1 MRWLQ
6 KLHNFLEIEFENPN
20 WADVLNQNS
29 DLVEFKTNLV
39 EKEKDVLIKIFEF
52 LNLSVL
58 ESEYVFNKTIFDEKL
73 KEIHSKIGVLQGSLM
88 TTDNDE
94 FHFSKALS
102 DQQFLFSFKKALEV
116 YKRISDNVNKQIS
129 NLHKT
134 IVLDI
139 SDTFDGTNKYFTSK
153 DDILTESL
161 FDLFYINIVLS
172 RTGFFL
178 ENYNAEF
185 KYLLET
191 KDELKKL
198 KTKINYPET
207 CYNQII
213 DVLTESV
220 TFLQRKLIIR
230 ITQDETRYN
239 DGYIHNLNEYSF
251 SLDQHPLVFDY
262 FRKWDEYS
270 QNHFLSEDNK
280 EKETKIKR
288 FAEEILA
295 ENQEIAS
302 LNFFQVHCLIKYY
315 KDVKEDLI
323 DLQKLVTIFD
333 NYVPSCDFD
342 RLSLNVSKNYLMN
355 NILSLKINNIKFS
368 DIDNLIS
375 EYKKLQ
381 ESSLVNNFFPYF
393 KICTFLKKYI
403 ETNISIEELKIENLT
418 NVEIALEKLKM
429 SFKLYKKNVQWS
441 ENHLYYAYQLPWEE
455 SKINITIKK
464 GEEDI
469 VLNYFTSL
477 GFSLSIDYTKYK
489 DFLKETESFI
499 LNFDNQIK
507 SLKNIYSSTSK
518 LIEKQTEIQTQLK
531 EQEKKNLEL
540 LGIFSAIIALLFQGV
555 NTAGSTE
562 NIQFKLLTF
571 ICMFVVLFSFLF
583 MIRVFFNKEDKME
596 RMSKWFEMSV
606 FILMF
611 IILILVY
618 SSK

>member
-1 MRWLQ
+1 MRWLEQ
-6 KLHNFLEIEFENPN
+6 LQNFLDIEFQNPN
-20 WADVLNQNS
+20 WADELNPNL
-29 DLVEFKTNLV
+29 DLVEFTTNLV
-39 EKEKDVLIKIFEF
+39 EKEKDVLIKVFEF

-58 ESEYVFNKTIFDEKL
+58 ESEYVFNKTVFDEKL
-73 KEIHSKIGVLQGSLM
+73 KEIHSKVGVLQGSLM
-88 TTDNDE
+88 TTDNDD
-94 FHFSKALS
+94 FLFSKALS

-153 DDILTESL
+153 DDVLTESL
-161 FDLFYINIVLS
+161 FDLFYINISLS
-172 RTGFFL
+172 RASFFL
-178 ENYNAEF
+178 ENYNSEF
-185 KYLLET
+185 KDLLET
-191 KDELKKL
+191 KDVLKKL

-213 DVLTESV
+213 DILIESA
-220 TFLQRKLIIR
+220 TFFQRKIIIR

-239 DGYIHNLNEYSF
+239 DGYIYNLNEYSF
-251 SLDQHPLVFDY
+251 SLDQHPLMFDY
-262 FRKWDEYS
+262 FKKWDNYS

-280 EKETKIKR
+280 EKETIIKR
-288 FAEEILA
+288 LAEEILT
-295 ENQEIAS
+295 ETRDS
-302 LNFFQVHCLIKYY
+302 STFTFFQTHCLIKYY
-315 KDVKEDLI
+315 KDLKKDLT
-323 DLQKLVTIFD
+323 DLEKLITIFE
-333 NYVPSCDFD
+333 NYEPKSDFD
-342 RLSLNVSKNYLMN
+342 RLALNVSKNYLMN
-355 NILSLKINNIKFS
+355 NILSLKINNINFS

-375 EYKKLQ
+375 EYRKLQ

-393 KICTFLKKYI
+393 KICSFLKKYI

-418 NVEIALEKLKM
+418 NVEIALEKLKIC
-429 SFKLYKKNVQWS
+429 FKLYKKNVQWS
-441 ENHLYYAYQLPWEE
+441 ENHLYYAYQLPCEE
-455 SKINITIKK
+455 AKININLKK

-469 VLNYFTSL
+469 TLSYFTSL

-489 DFLKETESFI
+489 DSLKEIESFI

-507 SLKNIYSSTSK
+507 SLKNIYSSTNK
-518 LIEKQTEIQTQLK
+518 LIEKQTEIQAQLK

-562 NIQFKLLTF
+562 SIQYKLITF

-583 MIRVFFNKEDKME
+583 MIRIFFNKEEKIE

-611 IILILVY
+611 VVLILLY
-618 SSK
+618 STK